1 MRRNILHRF
10 RDGFTLIELLVV
22 IAIIAILV
30 ALLLPA
36 VQQAREAARRSQC
49 KNNLKQLGLAMHN
62 YHEVHTSFPPSEIH
76 DQAFLAGAH
85 SDWGTNSGTWVTLLF
100 PFTDQT
106 TSYEEMDFDQRWDAA
121 GTQNK
126 AVIQRKYNYLLC
138 PSHPLSN
145 KRSGNGF
152 DSHII
157 HYFGVYGSADPPGG
171 RARQQWAIG
180 RSPNTLGRRGVMFF
194 NSSVRD
200 ADIRDGTSNTLAHM
214 EVRGYT
220 PQSPTNI
227 ISPIDGRGMRWEIGT
242 ATCLQPINGV
252 HNFGCGGC
260 GSCRWE
266 NAASFHTGG
275 AHGLLADG
283 AVRFISE
290 NVNSN
295 TYLHYGGIND
305 GEILQFD

>member
-49 KNNLKQLGLAMHN
+49 KNNLKQLGLALHN
-62 YHEVHTSFPPSEIH
+62 YHEVHTTFPSLKIH
-76 DQAFLAGAH
+76 DEAFLRG
-85 SDWGTNSGTWVTLLF
+85 SNNDWGTNAGSWPTLLF
-100 PFTDQT
+100 PYVDQT
-106 TSYEEMDFDQRWDAA
+106 TMYEEMDFSERYDHPKNLPA
-121 GTQNK
+121 
-126 AVIQRKYNYLLC
+126 IQRKYSHLLC
-138 PSHPLSN
+138 PSNPQDGRH
-145 KRSGNGF
+145 GGF
-152 DSHII
+152 QLI
-157 HYFGVYGSADPPGG
+157 HYFGVYGSVDPPGG

-180 RSPNTLGRRGVMFF
+180 NQSNYQRRGVLFH
-194 NSSVRD
+194 NSSVRE
-200 ADIRDGTSNTLAHM
+200 ADVRDGTSNTLAIM
-214 EVRGYT
+214 EVRGYR
-220 PQSPTNI
+220 PVSANDLMSI
-227 ISPIDGRGMRWEIGT
+227 ADGRGMRWEIGT
-242 ATCLQPINGV
+242 STNLAINGI
-252 HNFGCGGC
+252 HGDSICGTA
-260 GSCRWE
+260 CRWE
-266 NAASFHTGG
+266 NASSFHTGG
-275 AHGLLADG
+275 VHGLLADG